1 MDVNAI
7 AAKGLPNEMT
17 PHTGSVGEGGG
28 EGETR

>member
-17 PHTGSVGEGGG
+17 PHTGSV
-28 EGETR
+28 